1 MIFMMLGTN
10 PYPFERLLKA
20 VDSWAADSGE
30 RVVAQTGHTTLP
42 VSHIECH
49 DFVSHDR
56 IVIWIRDAELVIAQG
71 GFGSLRDC
79 LVAGKP
85 TIAVPRLPERGE
97 CQDRQ
102 SEIVDALADEGRVV
116 ALYDETQLARAIE
129 QVRHLPAVQ
138 PYESDIPRIVV
149 ETVQSALR

>member
-1 MIFMMLGTN
+1 VIFVMLGTN
-10 PYPFERLLKA
+10 PYPFDRLLKA
-20 VDSWAADSGE
+20 VDLWAADSGE
-30 RVVAQTGHTTLP
+30 KVVAQTGHTKLA

-49 DFVSHDR
+49 DFASHER
-56 IVIWIRDAELVIAQG
+56 MIAWIQEAELVIAQG

-102 SEIVDALADEGRVV
+102 SEIVDALATEGRVI
-116 ALYDETQLARAIE
+116 ALYDEGQLSRAIE
-129 QVRHLPAVQ
+129 QVRQLPAVEPSQ
-138 PYESDIPRIVV
+138 SNIPRIVS
-149 ETVQSALR
+149 ETVEAVLR